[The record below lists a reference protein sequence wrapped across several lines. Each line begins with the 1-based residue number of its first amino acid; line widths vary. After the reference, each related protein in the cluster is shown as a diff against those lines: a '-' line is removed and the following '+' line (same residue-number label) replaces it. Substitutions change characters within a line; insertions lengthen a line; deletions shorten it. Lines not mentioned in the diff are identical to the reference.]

1 MPFIKARV
9 DFNHKIREWDGFG
22 VNYVETAQT
31 PNYSQYSQDYG
42 GFSTLSKE
50 QRQEIINLIF
60 GDDGLKPGI
69 IKMFFDPFHQTE
81 DKQNEPGL
89 SNICQDNYDHETS
102 SKWTRYFAKEGLKLT
117 GSREEIYK

>member
-1 MPFIKARV
+1 MGWI
-9 DFNHKIREWDGFG
+9 W

-31 PNYSQYSQDYG
+31 PNIRYSQDYG

-69 IKMFFDPFHQTE
+69 IKMFLILSSNRGQT
-81 DKQNEPGL
+81 K
-89 SNICQDNYDHETS
+89 
-102 SKWTRYFAKEGLKLT
+102 
-117 GSREEIYK
+117 